1 MRFRAISR
9 GLRLVVALVL
19 ASVLVAACG
28 DDDSSSGSSGK
39 DDNGSGGSG
48 SSASDTMFKVGSLD
62 DLYKKAQDSGENE
75 LVIYSILAQAWKP
88 LFDTFSAKY
97 PDITIK
103 SEAICCADQFTK
115 LQQEFQTKQYTAD
128 VVMAGPQQIDQYADA
143 GWVKFYDAS
152 QYTMADIGTLHDGI
166 TMANGTGFGI
176 MYNTDQVTT
185 PPKSWD
191 DLLDPAYKGKIALQ
205 DLTKVSGTEALYS
218 NLAANGEIGDDY
230 MQKLAA
236 QDPKIVSSSTEY
248 PQVVGAG
255 DATIG
260 VGMPLSF
267 FQAVKSSGPLGMVF
281 PVEGDAKS
289 GQFMAPQA
297 TMLTTHAPHPDAAEL
312 FIAWLYTPDG
322 QAAIAAQGDYGLVSG
337 SPGPEGFP
345 AIDDLTSMPVP
356 ADQPALDTKYTAE
369 WKELF
374 G

>member
-9 GLRLVVALVL
+9 GLRLGVALVL
-19 ASVLVAACG
+19 ASTVVAACG
-28 DDDSSSGSSGK
+28 SDDDKKSGSSGDDSSS
-39 DDNGSGGSG
+39 
-48 SSASDTMFKVGSLD
+48 SDSKLFTVESLD
-62 DLYKKAQDSGENE
+62 DLYKQAQDEGETD

-88 LFDTFSAKY
+88 LFEKFSAAY

-115 LQQEFQTKQYTAD
+115 LQQEFQTKQHTAD
-128 VVMAGPQQIDQYADA
+128 VVMAGPQQIDQYADS
-143 GWVKFYDAS
+143 GWVTFYDAS

-166 TMANGTGFGI
+166 TMPNGTGFGVV
-176 MYNTDQVTT
+176 YNTDQVTS

-191 DLLDPAYKGKIALQ
+191 DLLDPVYKGKIALQ

-218 NLAANGEIGDDY
+218 NLAENGEISEDY
-230 MQKLAA
+230 MSKLAD
-236 QDPKIVSSSTEY
+236 QDPKIVASSTDY
-248 PQVVGAG
+248 AQAVGSG
-255 DATIG
+255 EATLG

-267 FQAVKSSGPLGMVF
+267 FQAVKASGPLGMVF
-281 PVEGDAKS
+281 PVEGEAKS

-297 TMLTTHAPHPDAAEL
+297 SMLVTGAPHPDAGKL
-312 FIAWLYTPDG
+312 FIAWLYTADG

-345 AIDDLTSMPVP
+345 AIDDLTAMPVP
-356 ADQPALDTKYTAE
+356 ADQPALDAKYTAE